1 MPTRSSRGSAI
12 RVAAS
17 LGIVVSIT
25 VFYFETNF
33 ANNTSVALTYLLA
46 VLAIAAGWGL
56 LEAIIASLAA
66 TLCFNY
72 YFLPP
77 VGTFTIADPQNW
89 VALFTFLVVSIVASQ
104 LSERARRKAREAIE
118 HQQETE
124 RLYTLSRMILLL
136 GGNTQQV
143 AREITHQ
150 IAQVFQAGGV
160 TFFERGSG
168 QLFRSG
174 LRDVPLDE
182 SKLKE
187 AAGQG
192 SFVHDSATGTT
203 VLPVSL
209 GGKPIGSLAFL
220 GLSLSDGALHAMANL
235 VAIALESA
243 RSRELTSRA
252 ELARQSEEF
261 KSTLL
266 DTLAHELKT
275 PLTSIKAAI
284 TSVLEEKRSF
294 SEEHQELLTIVDEET
309 DRLSRL
315 VTEAIQTAR
324 IEAGNV
330 QLHRGAHRLGEIIEQ
345 TAKQFHIL
353 LEGREVQLQ
362 IRDDLPAIYADVELI
377 QVVLKQLLDNAAK
390 YSPPGSPITVTALPR
405 DRHVVVTVE
414 DRGPGIP
421 EEEQTRVFDK
431 FFRGAAARESMPG
444 VGMGLSIA
452 RGIVTAHGGRIWVD
466 SVPGQG
472 SRFRFTLTVAEQ
484 DRQP

>member
-1 MPTRSSRGSAI
+1 
-12 RVAAS
+12 
-17 LGIVVSIT
+17 
-25 VFYFETNF
+25 
-33 ANNTSVALTYLLA
+33 
-46 VLAIAAGWGL
+46 L
-56 LEAIIASLAA
+56 LEAILASLAA
-66 TLCFNY
+66 TLCFNF

-77 VGTFTIADPQNW
+77 VRTFTIADPQNW

-182 SKLKE
+182 SELKE

-192 SFVHDSATGTT
+192 SFAHDSATGTT

-243 RSRELTSRA
+243 RNRELTSRA

-284 TSVLEEKRSF
+284 TSVLEERRSF
-294 SEEHQELLTIVDEET
+294 SVEHQELLTIVDEET

-330 QLHRGAHRLGEIIEQ
+330 QLHRRVHRLREIIEL

-362 IRDDLPAIYADVELI
+362 IRDDLPAIYADAELI
-377 QVVLKQLLDNAAK
+377 QAVLKQLLDNAAK

-405 DRHVVVTVE
+405 DRQVVVTVE

-421 EEEQTRVFDK
+421 EEERTRVFDK

-452 RGIVTAHGGRIWVD
+452 RGIITAHGGRIWVD

-472 SRFRFTLTVAEQ
+472 SRFRFTLAVAEQ

>member
-1 MPTRSSRGSAI
+1 VSAI
-12 RVAAS
+12 RAGAS
-17 LGIVVSIT
+17 LSVVGAIT
-25 VFYFETNF
+25 FFYFETKF
-33 ANNTSVALTYLLA
+33 ANYTTVALSYLLA
-46 VLAIAAGWGL
+46 ILAIAAGWGL
-56 LEAIIASLAA
+56 FEAIIASLAA

-89 VALFTFLVVSIVASQ
+89 VALFTFLMVAIVASQ
-104 LSERARRKAREAIE
+104 LSERARRKAREAVE

-150 IAQVFQAGGV
+150 IAQI
-160 TFFERGSG
+160 FEASSVILFDRESG
-168 QLFRSG
+168 RTLRSG
-174 LRDVPLDE
+174 LQNVPLAE
-182 SKLKE
+182 SSLGE
-187 AAGQG
+187 ASGQG
-192 SFVHDSATGTT
+192 RFVHDSATGTT

-209 GGKPIGSLAFL
+209 GGKPIGSLAIL
-220 GLSLSDGALHAMANL
+220 GASLSDGALHAMANL

-243 RSRELTSRA
+243 RSRELASRA

-284 TSVLEEKRSF
+284 TAVLGRKRAL

-309 DRLSRL
+309 DRLNRL
-315 VTEAIQTAR
+315 VSEAIQTAR
-324 IEAGNV
+324 IESGNV
-330 QLHRGAHRLGEIIEQ
+330 QLHRGAHGLREIAER
-345 TAKQFHIL
+345 TVEKFHVL
-353 LEGREVQLQ
+353 LESRKVQLR
-362 IRDDLPAIYADVELI
+362 IGEHLPLIHGDAELI

-390 YSPPGSPITVTALPR
+390 YSSPGPAITVTATPR
-405 DRHVVVTVE
+405 DRQIVVTVE
-414 DRGPGIP
+414 DQGPGIP
-421 EEEQTRVFDK
+421 EDEHARVFDK
-431 FFRGAAARESMPG
+431 FFRGAVARESMPG

-452 RGIVTAHGGRIWVD
+452 REIVTAHGGRIWVE
-466 SVPGQG
+466 SVRGQG
-472 SRFRFTLTVAEQ
+472 SRFCFTLPVV
-484 DRQP
+484 DREPEP